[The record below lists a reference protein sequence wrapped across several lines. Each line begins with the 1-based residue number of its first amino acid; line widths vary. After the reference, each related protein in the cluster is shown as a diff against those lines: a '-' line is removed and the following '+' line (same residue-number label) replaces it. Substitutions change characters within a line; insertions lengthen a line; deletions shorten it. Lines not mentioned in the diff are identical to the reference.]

1 MLINFIAAAI
11 GMLLF
16 RHNDAHNFG
25 TLPAAFVSIWMIETL
40 DNWEDLM
47 WINILGCHVYAAA
60 DDARALGGGLGDDA
74 EAPSSFGLLRYGY
87 DEGRLARPCTRSG
100 AQGFGWIAAAYFVF
114 MVVLGGLVLPTVL
127 IGIISVA
134 FDDATRLVRLDALQ
148 VRRLLR
154 IRL

>member
-1 MLINFIAAAI
+1 MTANTNTTTTTNTTFVATLGKIVLINFIAAAI

-60 DDARALGGGLGDDA
+60 DDARALGGVSGMTLR
-74 EAPSSFGLLRYGY
+74 PPLLSVSSGTATTRAGSRARAR
-87 DEGRLARPCTRSG
+87 GRARRASAGSRPRTLCSWSR
-100 AQGFGWIAAAYFVF
+100 ARRAR
-114 MVVLGGLVLPTVL
+114 GG
-127 IGIISVA
+127 
-134 FDDATRLVRLDALQ
+134 
-148 VRRLLR
+148 RRG
-154 IRL
+154 

>member
-1 MLINFIAAAI
+1 MKLRPSLSSLALKVLINFIAAAI

-114 MVVLGGLVLPTVL
+114 MVVCSAGSWGPSGMKLRPLPL
-127 IGIISVA
+127 S
-134 FDDATRLVRLDALQ
+134 LS
-148 VRRLLR
+148 LR
-154 IRL
+154 SA

>member
-1 MLINFIAAAI
+1 MTANTNTTTTTNTTFVATLGKIVLINFIAAAI

-60 DDARALGGGLGDDA
+60 DDARALGGGSRG
-74 EAPSSFGLLRYGY
+74 
-87 DEGRLARPCTRSG
+87 
-100 AQGFGWIAAAYFVF
+100 
-114 MVVLGGLVLPTVL
+114 
-127 IGIISVA
+127 
-134 FDDATRLVRLDALQ
+134 
-148 VRRLLR
+148 
-154 IRL
+154 

>member
-40 DNWEDLM
+40 DNWEELM
-47 WINILGCHVYAAA
+47 QINMFGCDV
-60 DDARALGGGLGDDA
+60 
-74 EAPSSFGLLRYGY
+74 YGY
-87 DEGRLARPCTRSG
+87 DEGSLARPCTAAG

-114 MVVLGGLVLPTVL
+114 MVRARGR
-127 IGIISVA
+127 A
-134 FDDATRLVRLDALQ
+134 RC
-148 VRRLLR
+148 RRGR
-154 IRL
+154 S

>member
-40 DNWEDLM
+40 DNWEELM
-47 WINILGCHVYAAA
+47 QINMFGCDV
-60 DDARALGGGLGDDA
+60 
-74 EAPSSFGLLRYGY
+74 YGY
-87 DEGRLARPCTRSG
+87 DEGSLARPCTASG

-134 FDDATRLVRLDALQ
+134 FDDATRLVRPVALQ

>member
-1 MLINFIAAAI
+1 M
-11 GMLLF
+11 
-16 RHNDAHNFG
+16 FG
-25 TLPAAFVSIWMIETL
+25 CDV
-40 DNWEDLM
+40 
-47 WINILGCHVYAAA
+47 
-60 DDARALGGGLGDDA
+60 
-74 EAPSSFGLLRYGY
+74 YGY
-87 DEGRLARPCTRSG
+87 DEGSLARPCAASG

>member
-40 DNWEDLM
+40 DNWEELM
-47 WINILGCHVYAAA
+47 QINMFGCDV
-60 DDARALGGGLGDDA
+60 
-74 EAPSSFGLLRYGY
+74 YGY
-87 DEGRLARPCTRSG
+87 DEGSLARPCTASG